1 MPGVHK
7 LPASSVTSRFRE
19 LSFDVTA
26 SNLDGKDYQFS
37 ITELP
42 MEVVVDECYHEVLED
57 QVKIFVRKW
66 AKTGW
71 FKLTNLDGR

>member
-1 MPGVHK
+1 MWIKVPGVHK

-42 MEVVVDECYHEVLED
+42 MEVLVDECYHEVLED
-57 QVKIFVRKW
+57 QVKP
-66 AKTGW
+66 
-71 FKLTNLDGR
+71 